1 VVSSN
6 AGSVGFDD
14 TQEATGPC
22 GSFTVDFTKDNIS
35 DFHVGGD
42 TVYLT
47 GTHPT
52 TTFLY
57 RATTDQTASGNW
69 SDLLSGPIQ
78 VVGIGDNCQPLVPVP
93 AGFAGSKGVVQIV
106 ADSPDG
112 ILYQVS
118 CSAQSGARLTLDSA
132 RRSTSSPARGR
143 RAAST
148 AARTRRACR

>member
-1 VVSSN
+1 LARNVSSLQRRYSPTN
-6 AGSVGFDD
+6 TRSIGFDD
-14 TQEATGPC
+14 NLEGTGPC
-22 GSFTVDFTKDNIS
+22 GSFTVDFSKDNIS

-42 TVYLT
+42 TVFLT

-69 SDLLSGPIQ
+69 FNLLSGPIQ
-78 VVGIGDNCQPLVPVP
+78 VVGLGDNCQPLVPVP

-118 CSAQSGARLTLDSA
+118 FSFSAA
-132 RRSTSSPARGR
+132 
-143 RAAST
+143 
-148 AARTRRACR
+148 